1 MDYQKLSEDFD
12 EASKATTENIMDILH
27 DIVRVASEVC
37 YVSFDA
43 EIATELV

>member
-27 DIVRVASEVC
+27 DIVRVVHEVC
-37 YVSFDA
+37 YIGIGA
-43 EIATELV
+43 EISTELV